1 MAKIADMRSPATQLR
16 DALEVLGLR
25 WNDTREFWNDAN
37 SQSVEENFLKPLA
50 SELSTTM
57 SAVERLAEVLAR
69 AQRECET

>member
-1 MAKIADMRSPATQLR
+1 MAQIADMRSPATQLR

-25 WNDTREFWNDAN
+25 WNDTQEFWNDAN
-37 SQSVEENFLKPLA
+37 SQSVEEIFLKPLA
-50 SELSTTM
+50 NEMSTAM